1 MKNNFQELISGLQHI
16 GLPTND
22 IEETIAFY
30 EILGFKVV
38 YRTVNPNRQESESQ
52 SAGEQVA
59 FLRLGDIII
68 ETYENKQAAL
78 THGAWDHIA
87 LNVTDIEAALRLAEE
102 KELDIQE
109 PGIQFLP
116 FWENGVKFFIITG
129 PNREKVEFNQYL

>member
-1 MKNNFQELISGLQHI
+1 M
-16 GLPTND
+16 
-22 IEETIAFY
+22 
-30 EILGFKVV
+30 V
-38 YRTVNPNRQESESQ
+38 YRTVNSNRQESESQ